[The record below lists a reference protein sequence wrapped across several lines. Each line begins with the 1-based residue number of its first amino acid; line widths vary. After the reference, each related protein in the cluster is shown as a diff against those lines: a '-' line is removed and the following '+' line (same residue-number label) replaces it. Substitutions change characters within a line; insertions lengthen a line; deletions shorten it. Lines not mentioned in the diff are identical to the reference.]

1 MGILY
6 PALQFT
12 VLQSEQINGTF
23 VPLADKFTL
32 LQCIV
37 VQMHNVEEEGSLVA
51 WGPCGQTYF
60 CGSVTHKS
68 LWRNSRTWRCA
79 PFLLLWQA
87 CRCLH
92 GDRETRSHR
101 CFLGLQGSQWS
112 KGCNHQGL
120 RGTITSGLKG
130 VTTSGQRSVIT
141 SGIRCNYEWTKGSN
155 HQWTQESNHLWTKG
169 CNHRWTE
176 GVITS
181 GLMGVITSGLRGVIT
196 NGLRSV
202 ITSGLRSVIISGVRS
217 NY

>member
-32 LQCIV
+32 LECI
-37 VQMHNVEEEGSLVA
+37 QMYICTVHSVEQKGSLVA

-92 GDRETRSHR
+92 GDRETRSRR

-120 RGTITSGLKG
+120 RGTVTSGLRGTVTSGLMGTIPSGLRGVITSGLKG
-130 VTTSGQRSVIT
+130 VITSGLKGVITSGQRSVIT
-141 SGIRCNYEWTKGSN
+141 SGMKCNHEWMKGSN
-155 HQWTQESNHLWTKG
+155 HQWTKG
-169 CNHRWTE
+169 CNHQWTE

-181 GLMGVITSGLRGVIT
+181 GLRV
-196 NGLRSV
+196 
-202 ITSGLRSVIISGVRS
+202 
-217 NY
+217 